1 VTADE
6 AVVAVIDALE
16 RSGIPFMIVG
26 SLASNFHGIPRST
39 RDADFVV
46 ELPAG
51 SVERLRGALPSELA
65 LQSQGGFETV
75 TGTTRY
81 LIEMSRSPFVAEL
94 FVLSDD
100 AHDRSRFE
108 RRQLVSVSG
117 RRVHVATAEDMVVTK
132 LRWAGAANRGKDRDD
147 IRNMLAVRGPELDW
161 DYIGRWTREHG
172 TTALLTEIRESIP
185 SSGDDRE
192 RP

>member
-16 RSGIPFMIVG
+16 RAGIPFMIVG

-51 SVERLRGALPSELA
+51 SVERLRKALPSALA
-65 LQSQGGFETV
+65 LQLQGGFETV

-81 LIEMSRSPFVAEL
+81 VIEMSRSPFVAEL
-94 FVLSDD
+94 FLRSDD

-108 RRQLVSVSG
+108 RRQLVSLLG
-117 RRVHVATAEDMVVTK
+117 RRAHVATAEDMVVTK

-147 IRNMLAVRGPELDW
+147 IRNILAVRGPDLDW
-161 DYIGRWTREHG
+161 DYIDGWTREHD
-172 TTALLTEIRESIP
+172 TTALLTTIRESIP
-185 SSGDDRE
+185 RPDDEHRGS
-192 RP
+192 